1 MQYAVTA
8 VRNTG
13 LSDQV
18 QRLAPFLL
26 LLAAVLLLMLLPD
39 QAHASAT
46 GGGGLEWESPLQ
58 KFGNS
63 IKGPVAFII
72 SLMGIVVCGC
82 MLIWGGEINE
92 FVRRFIML
100 ILVIATIVFAASI
113 LSTLFGV
120 GAVIDATQA
129 AAEHAKA
136 WALSFGQGR
145 SE

>member
-1 MQYAVTA
+1 MQYAIPA
-8 VRNTG
+8 VRSTG

-18 QRLAPFLL
+18 QRLAPLL
-26 LLAAVLLLMLLPD
+26 FLLAAVLLLMLLPD
-39 QAHASAT
+39 QAHASST
-46 GGGGLEWESPLQ
+46 GTGGLEWESPLQ

-100 ILVIATIVFAASI
+100 ILVISTIVFAASI
-113 LSTLFGV
+113 LANLFGV

-129 AAEHAKA
+129 AAERAKA
-136 WALSFGQGR
+136 WAWSFGQGR
-145 SE
+145 AA

>member
-1 MQYAVTA
+1 MQYAIPA
-8 VRNTG
+8 VRPTG
-13 LSDQV
+13 LSEQV
-18 QRLAPFLL
+18 QRLAPLLL
-26 LLAAVLLLMLLPD
+26 LLAAVLFLMLLPD
-39 QAHASAT
+39 QAHASST
-46 GGGGLEWESPLQ
+46 GTGGLEWESPLQ

-100 ILVIATIVFAASI
+100 ILVISTIVFAASI
-113 LSTLFGV
+113 LANLFGV

-129 AAEHAKA
+129 AAESAKA
-136 WALSFGQGR
+136 WAWSFGQGR
-145 SE
+145 AA